1 MDATLKTEKLFYDQ
15 VQKLSEHTILGVAAS
30 LINSIILVI
39 VLWEVVNRTH
49 LLLWMLCVLLISIIR
64 MNLQHKYKKI
74 DKNKTAVNKWKNVF
88 LITLAI
94 SGLIWGSAAVAL
106 FPPASIGHQS
116 FIAFVL
122 GGMVAGSV
130 GVFSVV
136 LAAFL
141 AFSLPTLLPITLR
154 FFLTGGQI
162 HLAMGAML
170 FLFWLIMFITARKLH
185 KDILNYFSLQYQNK
199 DLISELEAEIDVR
212 KTAESELK
220 KKNLEI
226 EKIVYQ
232 RTSELQETNRK
243 LTTEIEERRSIANAL
258 QESEEKYRDL
268 VEDINDV
275 IFSTDQDGIV
285 TYISP
290 AVKSSMGYDPQEIT
304 GESFTDYI
312 HEDDLP
318 MVLEKFAEVLAGNII
333 PSEYRI
339 RAKTDEFRWIHSSS
353 RVVTKDD
360 QITGIRGSFTD
371 ITEKKK
377 LEEQLRQSAKMESI
391 GTLAGGIAH
400 DFNNIL
406 GIIVG
411 NTELAMDDVPEWN
424 PARINLEEIHAA
436 ALRARDVVRQIL
448 AFSRK
453 SPLEMKTVRISPI
466 VKESLKLLRSSIPTT
481 IEIQQDISSKLDTVR
496 ADPNQVNQV
505 LINLCTNAA
514 HAMRDNGGVLAVA
527 LENVSLTEDTVNDYN
542 ELIPRKYVKLTVSDT
557 GKGIDPQVIK
567 RIFEPYFTTQ
577 GIGEGSGMGLAVVH
591 GIVKSHGGDIL
602 IESEPG
608 KGTTVHVLFPVIER
622 ELEPEI
628 ATGADVPLGNEKILF
643 VDDEKAIVD
652 VIQIML
658 ERLGYQVAAKTSS
671 LEALEAFRAT
681 PDKYDMVI
689 TDFTMP
695 DMTGMEL
702 AKNLLEL
709 RPDIPIILC
718 TGFSDRINED
728 KAKSR
733 GIRAFVMKPVVRDEI
748 ANIIRMALDA
758 DGYDTQP

>member
-542 ELIPRKYVKLTVSDT
+542 ELTPRKYVKLTVSDT

-608 KGTTVHVLFPVIER
+608 KGTTVHVLFPVIEK

>member
-1 MDATLKTEKLFYDQ
+1 MDATLKTETLFYDQ

-542 ELIPRKYVKLTVSDT
+542 ELTPRKYVKLTVSDT

>member
-542 ELIPRKYVKLTVSDT
+542 ELTPRKYVKLTVSDT

-628 ATGADVPLGNEKILF
+628 ATGADVPLGNEKILL